1 MDLLMKLIILPLL
14 AAFSHWS
21 YVITENYLIV
31 VDLQGVDRENKYIL
45 TDPSIHS
52 QDPQFGNT
60 NLGKAGIE
68 QFFKSHK
75 YSEICAAMNLP
86 KNKRHIRYQVT
97 NEINWKT
104 FFQIQQMNKFE
115 LNELKKFTQCQN
127 FELKV
132 SECTEQ

>member
-1 MDLLMKLIILPLL
+1 MALLMKLIILPLL

-60 NLGKAGIE
+60 NLGKLV
-68 QFFKSHK
+68 S
-75 YSEICAAMNLP
+75 SNS
-86 KNKRHIRYQVT
+86 
-97 NEINWKT
+97 
-104 FFQIQQMNKFE
+104 
-115 LNELKKFTQCQN
+115 
-127 FELKV
+127 LKV
-132 SECTEQ
+132 INTVRSVQL